1 MITGLFQSY
10 RSNKS
15 QNVISEISIAMKYG
29 KKIIPIRLDMS
40 HYYESIDYDIVNHDY
55 VVYNKSRME
64 ESFKDL
70 LKKLVSTLKM
80 LNL

>member
-1 MITGLFQSY
+1 
-10 RSNKS
+10 
-15 QNVISEISIAMKYG
+15 
-29 KKIIPIRLDMS
+29 MS